1 MFFFCHS
8 LLCVCLFFSFF
19 NPISASNIAS
29 RLARRTSSHVQR
41 FTKDLNVALDVV
53 LASREK
59 LQPQVHLT
67 TGSQTVFCK
76 SDSGATSAGGN
87 SSSSS
92 SSPSSSSGS
101 SGSSK
106 SAGSSTNTASAAG
119 SSSTGVAVSSPYKL
133 VEEHSGSD
141 FFNGWTFTDAAD
153 VTTHGLVNYVD
164 QGTASA
170 NNLTEITSDGTVI
183 MRVETT
189 ATVTGNRQSIRITTN
204 NVYNSGL
211 WILDAI
217 HMPTGCGTWPAF
229 WTNGPNWPDGGE
241 IDIVEGVGDNTN
253 DQATLHTLEGCSL
266 ASSSSSALD
275 ITGSVI
281 TSTDC
286 VSTGGGCGIRSSS
299 TVSYGAAFN
308 GNGGGVFTMTLNS
321 SGIAVWFFERS
332 AIPSDITAGT
342 PLPALW
348 GTPFAWWSSPSCNIT
363 EFFGY
368 QSTIFDTTLC
378 GDLAGSVWADAGAP
392 GQEQSC
398 ATRTGVSDCNTFVQN
413 NGAAFQDAYWELN
426 SVKIYQIPG

>member
-1 MFFFCHS
+1 MFFFHS
-8 LLCVCLFFSFF
+8 LLCVCLFFSLY
-19 NPISASNIAS
+19 NPIYASNIAS
-29 RLARRTSSHVQR
+29 RLARRTSRHVQR

-67 TGSQTVFCK
+67 TGSRTVFCK
-76 SDSGATSAGGN
+76 SDSGATSSAGGN
-87 SSSSS
+87 S

-413 NGAAFQDAYWELN
+413 NGAAFLDAYWELN
-426 SVKIYQIPG
+426 SVKIYQIAG

>member
-1 MFFFCHS
+1 MFMYQFLF
-8 LLCVCLFFSFF
+8 LVCLFFFPYESV
-19 NPISASNIAS
+19 SATNIAS
-29 RLARRTSSHVQR
+29 RFAQKTTRQVQR
-41 FTKDLNVALDVV
+41 FTQDFNLAFGVV
-53 LASREK
+53 LASRDK

-67 TGSQTVFCK
+67 TSSQTVFCK
-76 SDSGATSAGGN
+76 ADSGATSSGN
-87 SSSSS
+87 NST
-92 SSPSSSSGS
+92 SSPSSPSDPGS
-101 SGSSK
+101 S
-106 SAGSSTNTASAAG
+106 GSSTNTASAAG
-119 SSSTGVAVSSPYKL
+119 SSSTAVAVSTPYKL
-133 VEEHSGSD
+133 VEEHNGSA
-141 FFNGWTFTDAAD
+141 FFDGWTFTNAAD
-153 VTTHGLVNYVD
+153 VTTHVRKGLVDYVD
-164 QGTASA
+164 QETASN
-170 NNLTEITSDGTVI
+170 NNLTQITSDGTVI

-189 ATVTGNRQSIRITTN
+189 AIVTGNRQSIRITTN
-204 NVYNSGL
+204 NAYDSGL
-211 WILDAI
+211 WILDAV

-308 GNGGGVFTMTLNS
+308 DNGGGVFTMTLNS

-332 AIPSDITAGT
+332 KIPSDISAGT
-342 PLPALW
+342 PLPSLW
-348 GTPFAWWSSPSCNIT
+348 GTPFAWWASSSCNIT
-363 EFFGY
+363 EFFGL

-378 GDLAGSVWADAGAP
+378 GDLAGSVWSDAGAP

-413 NGAAFQDAYWELN
+413 NGAALQEAYWEIN
-426 SVKIYQIPG
+426 SVKIYQIPS

>member
-1 MFFFCHS
+1 MFFCRS
-8 LLCVCLFFSFF
+8 LLFVCLSYFLFDSVG
-19 NPISASNIAS
+19 ASNIAS
-29 RLARRTSSHVQR
+29 RLVGRTSRQVRR
-41 FTKDLNVALDVV
+41 FTQDFNVALGVV
-53 LASREK
+53 LDSREK
-59 LQPQVHLT
+59 LLPQVHLT
-67 TGSQTVFCK
+67 NSQSVFCK
-76 SDSGATSAGGN
+76 SDAGATSAGSN

-92 SSPSSSSGS
+92 LGPSGS
-101 SGSSK
+101 SE

-119 SSSTGVAVSSPYKL
+119 STSTGVAVSTPYKL

-141 FFNGWTFTDAAD
+141 FFDGWTFTDAAD
-153 VTTHGLVNYVD
+153 VTTHGIVDYVD
-164 QGTASA
+164 EGTASA
-170 NNLTEITSDGTVI
+170 NNLTAITSDGTAI

-204 NVYNSGL
+204 SIYNSGL

-266 ASSSSSALD
+266 ASSSSSTLD

-286 VSTGGGCGIRSSS
+286 VSTGGGCGIRASS

-308 GNGGGVFTMTLNS
+308 SNGGGVFTMTLNS

-332 AIPSDITAGT
+332 NIPSDITAGT
-342 PLPALW
+342 PLPGLW
-348 GTPFAWWSSPSCNIT
+348 GTPFAWWASPTCNIT

-378 GDLAGSVWADAGAP
+378 GDLAGSVWSDAGAP

-398 ATRTGVSDCNTFVQN
+398 ATRTGVSDCDTFVRN
-413 NGAAFQDAYWELN
+413 NGASFQEAYWELN
-426 SVKIYQIPG
+426 SVKIYQIPS

>member
-1 MFFFCHS
+1 MFFFLYDS
-8 LLCVCLFFSFF
+8 LLLVCLSFSFYS
-19 NPISASNIAS
+19 SASATNVAS
-29 RLARRTSSHVQR
+29 YLARRTSSQVQS
-41 FTKDLNVALDVV
+41 FTHDFNVALGVV
-53 LASREK
+53 LTSREK

-76 SDSGATSAGGN
+76 SDAGATSAGSN

-92 SSPSSSSGS
+92 SSSGS
-101 SGSSK
+101 SGTTK
-106 SAGSSTNTASAAG
+106 STGTSTNTASAAG
-119 SSSTGVAVSSPYKL
+119 SSSTGVAISTPYRL

-141 FFNGWTFTDAAD
+141 FFDGWTFTDAAD
-153 VTTHGLVNYVD
+153 VTTHGLVDYVD
-164 QGTASA
+164 QGTASN
-170 NNLTEITSDGTVI
+170 NNLTEITSGGTAI

-211 WILDAI
+211 WILDAV

-266 ASSSSSALD
+266 ASSSSSALG

-332 AIPSDITAGT
+332 NIPSDITSGT
-342 PLPALW
+342 PLPSLW
-348 GTPFAWWSSPSCNIT
+348 GTPFAWWSSPTCNVT

-378 GDLAGSVWADAGAP
+378 GDLAGSVWSDAGAP

-398 ATRTGVSDCNTFVQN
+398 ATRTGVSDCDTFVQN
-413 NGAAFQDAYWELN
+413 NGAALQEAYWEIN
-426 SVKIYQIPG
+426 SVKIYQIPS